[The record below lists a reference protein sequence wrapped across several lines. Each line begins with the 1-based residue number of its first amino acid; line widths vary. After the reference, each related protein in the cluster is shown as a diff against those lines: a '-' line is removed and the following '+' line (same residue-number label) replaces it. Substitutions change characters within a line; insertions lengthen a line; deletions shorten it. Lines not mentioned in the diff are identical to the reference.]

1 MSIWG
6 VSINCRSHQKIL
18 TTKKNRDLENAN
30 DKGHHIL
37 NT

>member
-1 MSIWG
+1 MLIWG
-6 VSINCRSHQKIL
+6 VSINCRSHKKIL
-18 TTKKNRDLENAN
+18 TTKINKDFEDAN